1 MLASRFAVMCI
12 TKAKVHSAQ
21 EKRVECMLEA
31 RRIVTYYVWATVL
44 RFDTKQDQTFLANNS
59 IPRKRFSFF
68 GCCVCVSGEGKR
80 RPP

>member
-44 RFDTKQDQTFLANNS
+44 RFGPEPPNQAFLAQLHS
-59 IPRKRFSFF
+59 KKAIFF
-68 GCCVCVSGEGKR
+68 GCVCVSGEGKR
-80 RPP
+80 SP